1 MKKIIAALVVI
12 LALIAGVFFATKDAK
27 SGVAKTINDGITKT
41 VDGAVGKSAG
51 AAIEQQIAEFIA
63 RNDIFETTSAKFY
76 PGDSNSSGFIE
87 GVVKKEKLRAYLT
100 DGVKKIKG
108 LADREDVNETLDFN
122 PQEAFPQDFA
132 FRYDYAVKH
141 SVKDVADGFEMN
153 GTIKVQTPY
162 YAEPIKEFFKT
173 DTPVSTHVLFGPTER
188 KFEAKLA
195 DIDLSNDGDIVRIAG
210 FSLGGTSDMSGD
222 IIKGLNFKLPELY
235 MNDDES
241 IAIGLKGFG
250 YDATFINGVA
260 KSSDLLKFV
269 MSDVDYKASVEELV
283 VIADKR
289 RFIVATNLS
298 SQGKNR
304 VKDGILSSKDESK
317 IETLKIADVL
327 LRNIH
332 SDMGVSLSAKLY
344 EKFAFAKPDDLEALK
359 RDTTLLKDLLKDDV
373 KLDINDFSFENSLSK
388 KFSLNSN
395 VLVGGFI
402 DEEKLFERMGFSGK
416 IKINTTIADFLSPY
430 DSLRDLGPMV
440 EAYADQFVKKDGNG
454 VKMEFRYDKASNSF
468 DLNGKLIPLPS
479 KF

>member
-1 MKKIIAALVVI
+1 
-12 LALIAGVFFATKDAK
+12 
-27 SGVAKTINDGITKT
+27 
-41 VDGAVGKSAG
+41 
-51 AAIEQQIAEFIA
+51 
-63 RNDIFETTSAKFY
+63 
-76 PGDSNSSGFIE
+76 
-87 GVVKKEKLRAYLT
+87 
-100 DGVKKIKG
+100 
-108 LADREDVNETLDFN
+108 
-122 PQEAFPQDFA
+122 
-132 FRYDYAVKH
+132 
-141 SVKDVADGFEMN
+141 
-153 GTIKVQTPY
+153 
-162 YAEPIKEFFKT
+162 
-173 DTPVSTHVLFGPTER
+173 
-188 KFEAKLA
+188 
-195 DIDLSNDGDIVRIAG
+195 
-210 FSLGGTSDMSGD
+210 MSGD

-395 VLVGGFI
+395 ILVGGFI

-416 IKINTTIADFLSPY
+416 IRINTTIADFLSPY
-430 DSLRDLGPMV
+430 DSLRDFGPMV
-440 EAYADQFVKKDGNG
+440 EVYADQFVKKDGNG